1 LRILVS
7 WLRELVDVPASID
20 ALAAAL
26 HMAGFELAGIEPPP
40 AGVPNPSGADDA
52 VIDVEI
58 TANRPD
64 CLSITGIAR
73 EVSVLYGGE
82 LRCPARGFVRAGHD
96 RTAGPLRVTI
106 ESPDLCPRYTAALA
120 DVRIGPS
127 PAWLSARLTAA
138 GVRSINNIV
147 DVTNDVLME
156 TGHPLH
162 AFDLEKLAGPHLRI
176 RRARPG
182 ETLVTLDG
190 QTRTLTDDMLVIADA
205 DRAQALGGIMGG
217 AESEVS
223 ASTRIIALE
232 SAYFHPPT
240 VRRTSK
246 RLGLSTEASYRFE
259 RGADPEAPPLA
270 LARACELIEQI
281 GAGRARAEWIDAY
294 PTPRTPVAVTLRH
307 SRITRLLGFS
317 VPADDVRRIL
327 RGLGFGLDHVADA
340 DRLEETHEQ
349 NGSEPGPV
357 WRVEIPSWRGDVSR
371 EADLI
376 EEVARHYGYD
386 RIPTTFPALTVMPP
400 GPDVRLVRDEQ
411 VRAYLRAAGFSEAV
425 TFAFIDRAAAATFA
439 DEPAVV
445 TIANPL
451 SETFAVLRPMLLPGV
466 LGSVGHNRRR
476 EQRDVRLFELANRFD
491 RERGEHRAVGL
502 VWTGDASEHHWSG
515 SGRSAD
521 AFDLAGLVT
530 GLCDVLSLEAELVPE
545 PLRYFV
551 SQSSTSI
558 AVRPRDADQS
568 IARRVGIAGQIAPA
582 VLEAFGLPGRDAVFA
597 AELDLDA
604 LLDWNDPM
612 RRRRASAPPRFPS
625 IVRDI
630 SIVVRNDLPAA
641 AVRGTIR
648 RAAPDTLESV
658 REFDRYQG
666 KGVADGHCSL
676 SIRLT
681 FRATNRTL
689 TDAEA
694 QAAMDAIVYA
704 LAREHGATLR

>member
-7 WLRELVDVPASID
+7 WLRELVEVPASID

-40 AGVPNPSGADDA
+40 AGVLNPSGADDA

-64 CLSITGIAR
+64 CLSLTGIAR
-73 EVSVLYGGE
+73 EVSVIYGGE
-82 LRCPARGFVRAGHD
+82 LRSPARGFTHIGHD
-96 RTAGPLRVTI
+96 HLAGPLLVTI
-106 ESPDLCPRYTAALA
+106 EAPDLCPRYTAAVA

-127 PAWLSARLTAA
+127 PAWLSERLTAA

-147 DVTNDVLME
+147 DVTNYVLME

-190 QTRTLTDDMLVIADA
+190 QTRTLTEDMLVIADA

-217 AESEVS
+217 AASEVS

-232 SAYFHPPT
+232 SAYFQPLT

-246 RLGLSTEASYRFE
+246 RLGLTTEASYRFE
-259 RGADPEAPPLA
+259 RGADPEAPPVA

-281 GAGRARAEWIDAY
+281 GAGKARAEWIDAH
-294 PTPRTPVAVTLRH
+294 PAPRIPVAVTLRH
-307 SRITRLLGFS
+307 SRIARLLGFS

-327 RGLGFGLDHVADA
+327 RALGFGLDHPDT
-340 DRLEETHEQ
+340 DRLEDTHEQ
-349 NGSEPGPV
+349 IGSETGPV

-400 GPDVRLVRDEQ
+400 GPDARLVRDEQ

-425 TFAFIDRAAAATFA
+425 TFAFIERAAATTFL
-439 DEPAVV
+439 DEPALV

-502 VWTGDASEHHWSG
+502 VWTGNASEHHWSG

-521 AFDLAGLVT
+521 AFDLAGLVA
-530 GLCDVLSLEAELVPE
+530 GLCDALSLEAELVPE

-558 AVRPRDADQS
+558 AVRPRDADPS
-568 IARRVGIAGQIAPA
+568 VARRVGVAGQIAPA
-582 VLEAFGLPGRDAVFA
+582 VLEAFGLPSRDAVLA

-604 LLDWNDPM
+604 LLEWNDPM
-612 RRRRASAPPRFPS
+612 RRQRASAPPRFPS

-630 SIVVRNDLPAA
+630 SIAVRNDLPAA

-666 KGVADGHCSL
+666 KGVAEGHCSL
-676 SIRLT
+676 SLRLT
-681 FRATNRTL
+681 FRAADRTL

-694 QAAMDAIVYA
+694 QAAMDAIVSA